1 MACLYKRKKQGG
13 VMEEIIAYC
22 GLLCHECGAYLAT
35 LANDDKK
42 RALVA
47 EQWKKEYKHDFK
59 PEDINCTGCTSE
71 GENLFSYCHVCEIR
85 KCAKEKDVLTCAH
98 CYDYPCEKLDKFF
111 QMAPDSKTRLDEIRE
126 KFRG

>member
-1 MACLYKRKKQGG
+1 
-13 VMEEIIAYC
+13 MEEIIAYC
-22 GLLCHECGAYLAT
+22 GLLCHECGAFKAT
-35 LANDDKK
+35 RDNDNEK

-47 EQWKKEYKHDFK
+47 QQWSKEYKADLK
-59 PEDINCTGCTSE
+59 PEDINCTGCPSE
-71 GENLFSYCHVCEIR
+71 GENVFSYCHVCEIR